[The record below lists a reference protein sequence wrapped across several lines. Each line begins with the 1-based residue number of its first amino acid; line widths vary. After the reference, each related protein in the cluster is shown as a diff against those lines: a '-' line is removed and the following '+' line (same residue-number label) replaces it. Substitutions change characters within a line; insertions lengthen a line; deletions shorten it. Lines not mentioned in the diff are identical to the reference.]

1 MLNVMDYGFL
11 LYSYYN
17 KKKYIYTQIHNRARE
32 RKSTYGNDHRDVM
45 VRRKWGFMME
55 RILLEFVLVRLY
67 LRPAWGRGEGG
78 KNA

>member
-1 MLNVMDYGFL
+1 MSWIWVFSCIVITKNA
-11 LYSYYN
+11 
-17 KKKYIYTQIHNRARE
+17 IHNRARE
-32 RKSTYGNDHRDVM
+32 RKSAYGNDHRDVM

-55 RILLEFVLVRLY
+55 RSLLEFVLVHLY